1 MGWAFAAVYLVACVD
16 LAAQARDHS
25 GTWRLNREA
34 SQITKGA
41 GLDGLGA
48 GGAPP
53 TLYVA
58 QAANGTAVVG
68 SDINESGAKLYQVGA
83 NGLMLERDGATEQ
96 LSLSGDGKTLT
107 VQVSAAAGSSTLV
120 YIKKQDVDPCEK
132 WPTPCRW

>member
-1 MGWAFAAVYLVACVD
+1 LTLGAFVLVASVG

-41 GLDGLGA
+41 GITGLGA

-68 SDINESGAKLYQVGA
+68 SDINESGAKLYQVSGK
-83 NGLMLERDGATEQ
+83 GLLLERDGTTEQ
-96 LSLSGDGKTLT
+96 LSLSADGKTLT
-107 VQVSAAAGSSTLV
+107 VQVSSAAGSSTLL
-120 YIKKQDVDPCEK
+120 YTRKQDVDPCER